1 MISQAMRRL
10 QRLELNKTPSSS
22 SFKARSKSERL
33 FNVSIAHGEW
43 SKEVAGDSS
52 NAVPTGFR
60 IKEEG

>member
-1 MISQAMRRL
+1 
-10 QRLELNKTPSSS
+10 LELNKTPSSS